1 MNSLT
6 FTLFR
11 TLALVFLL
19 GFSTKQAALAQTD
32 RKMTPDQF
40 EQSLATAPDV
50 QLVDVRTRE
59 EYAKEHLKKSLNIDY
74 KGADFE
80 KHLAY
85 LDKNKPTYVYCL
97 SGGRSTQAA
106 AQMRAKGFTKV
117 YELDGGILKWN
128 QASKP
133 VEKSAG
139 AVNSP
144 GMSTEAFNQL
154 LKSHELVLV
163 DFGAKWCS
171 PCKKMNPVLEKL
183 SANLQQQFRLV
194 KIDVDDHAQLVKQQN
209 VSELPALFLYKNQQL
224 VWQQTGFMDEAAL
237 RQLIESHSGK

>member
-1 MNSLT
+1 MHTTPFS
-6 FTLFR
+6 LFR
-11 TLALVFLL
+11 TLFLAFLL
-19 GFSTKQAALAQTD
+19 GFSTKPAALAQTEA
-32 RKMTPDQF
+32 KLTTDQF
-40 EQSLATAPDV
+40 EQLLTTTPDL
-50 QLVDVRTRE
+50 QLIDVRTRE
-59 EYAKEHLKKSLNIDY
+59 EYAKEHLKNALNIDY

-106 AQMRAKGFTKV
+106 AQMRANGFTKV

-133 VEKSAG
+133 VEKTARTSSA
-139 AVNSP
+139 A
-144 GMSTEAFNQL
+144 GMSAAEFNQL
-154 LKSHELVLV
+154 LQSHRLVLV

-183 SANLQQQFRLV
+183 SSDLKQQFRLV
-194 KIDVDDHAQLVKQQN
+194 KIDVDEHAQLVKQQH
-209 VSELPALFLYKNQQL
+209 VSELPALFLYKDQQL
-224 VWQQTGFMDEAAL
+224 VWQQTGFMDEAVL
-237 RQLIESHSGK
+237 RQLIESQSGK